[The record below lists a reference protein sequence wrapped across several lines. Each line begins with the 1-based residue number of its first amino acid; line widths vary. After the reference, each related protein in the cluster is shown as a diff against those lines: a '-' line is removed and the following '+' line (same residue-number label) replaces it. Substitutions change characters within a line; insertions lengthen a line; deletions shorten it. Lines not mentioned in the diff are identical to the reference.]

1 MCLRGKPILMQII
14 KTGMNILSLIP
25 TKQQR
30 ISLTYFTD
38 FTTDWRI
45 SLNLAQ
51 SAQNRHILNS
61 LIEKNAMVLI

>member
-1 MCLRGKPILMQII
+1 MRLRGKPILMQII

-51 SAQNRHILNS
+51 SVQNRHILNS
-61 LIEKNAMVLI
+61 LIEKNAMALI